1 MNQLNRDY
9 QPRPIGAAGVPND
22 HVERRRF
29 LRIAAAGMTFQGGS
43 AAVDSSTIM
52 AALVHQLTG
61 SAVAVGAV
69 TAILRIGW
77 LSPQLIVGHLAQQR
91 RSRMPFT

>member
-1 MNQLNRDY
+1 
-9 QPRPIGAAGVPND
+9 
-22 HVERRRF
+22 
-29 LRIAAAGMTFQGGS
+29 MTFQGGS

-91 RSRMPFT
+91 RSRMPFYVVGAFGRATCLALLAGYLAFDQPQPKIGWEL